1 MTVLELLSLYRPL
14 FSKMTRNGI
23 SSEDIMYI
31 DVVKEYN
38 KMLEDGQK
46 APQIRAFLAKKYKLS
61 PKGIK
66 TAEERLNEE
75 YDL

>member
-38 KMLEDGQK
+38 RMLEEGQK
-46 APQIRAFLAKKYKLS
+46 PPQIRASLAKKYKLS
-61 PKGIK
+61 AKGIK

>member
-38 KMLEDGQK
+38 RMLEEG
-46 APQIRAFLAKKYKLS
+46 
-61 PKGIK
+61 
-66 TAEERLNEE
+66 
-75 YDL
+75 

>member
-38 KMLEDGQK
+38 RMLEEGQK
-46 APQIRAFLAKKYKLS
+46 ASQIRTFLAKKYKLS
-61 PKGIK
+61 TKGIK
-66 TAEERLNEE
+66 AAEERLNEE